1 MIKIELIFDEIE
13 KEVMQNNK
21 YNGNILVIYELL
33 NNRAYKLQIMDG
45 KF

>member
-21 YNGNILVIYELL
+21 YNGKDSSYL
-33 NNRAYKLQIMDG
+33 
-45 KF
+45 